1 MPYKDTSLVS
11 WTALENVKDGINIGL
26 NYIFM
31 SSTASSTIK
40 VLPHGHLTPKQHFSV
55 CNYKTLCFII
65 TEQSEQ

>member
-40 VLPHGHLTPKQHFSV
+40 ILPHGHLTPKQHFLSV
-55 CNYKTLCFII
+55 II
-65 TEQSEQ
+65 KLSVL